1 MPPGKS
7 KDVTETEAELVAKAQ
22 RAVSHC
28 NWIVGECAADW
39 TKKHARG
46 RTDADF
52 AALVGLS
59 ADQVYQRRRV
69 WETFGDVYEQYSSL
83 KWSHFYLALNWSDA
97 PECLQWAEENQATV
111 AEMKAWRRAINGE
124 DLTSEPEPDQWAGDP
139 TISFVPSEP
148 TAVRDPDSFAS
159 TGSRGSSPRKPPER
173 GGEGSE
179 TVAAV
184 AREGEYSPFRKDAA
198 SPAPADRGGDVAVA
212 ERPQLSADK
221 QIKKVTLALERMN
234 QALTAEL
241 LKDARRLP
249 EKQRQ
254 RFIKAVGEL
263 SSKAARLMS

>member
-1 MPPGKS
+1 MARTNQN
-7 KDVTETEAELVAKAQ
+7 DVAETEADLIAKAQ
-22 RAVSHC
+22 QAVSSC
-28 NWIVGECAADW
+28 NWVVGQCAANW
-39 TKKHARG
+39 TERYARG

-69 WETFGDVYEQYSSL
+69 WETFGDVCDQYPSL
-83 KWSHFYLALNWSDA
+83 KWSHFYLALNWNDA

-124 DLTSEPEPDQWAGDP
+124 DLTAEPDPDQWAGDP

-148 TAVRDPDSFAS
+148 TPVRDPDSFGAPGSAPGGRKAS
-159 TGSRGSSPRKPPER
+159 GREPA
-173 GGEGSE
+173 E

-184 AREGEYSPFRKDAA
+184 ARGKEGDYSPYRKDAG
-198 SPAPADRGGDVAVA
+198 SPAPKEGPSEVAVA
-212 ERPQLSADK
+212 ERPKVSADK
-221 QIKKVTLALERMN
+221 LLKKMTTALERMN
-234 QALTAEL
+234 ESLSAEVL
-241 LKDARRLP
+241 NDVRKLP
-249 EKQRQ
+249 EKDRQ